1 MKRSACAIKPGIL
14 DQMKS
19 LGQHLCTYA
28 SYHRDRRNIATH
40 FFGIPMIVLGTSTL
54 LSRPSWLIE
63 GLPLSPAI
71 LATAGAAVFYFLL
84 DLRLGLV
91 MTTLFSLSAWAGAAL
106 AAERTAIWLGAGLGL
121 SAVGWVIQFVGHY
134 YEGKKP
140 AFVDDVAGFLV
151 GPLFI
156 VAETAF
162 ALGLR
167 PELRETIEASVGPT
181 IIRPL
186 RPTTQGGQ

>member
-1 MKRSACAIKPGIL
+1 
-14 DQMKS
+14 MKS
-19 LGQHLCTYA
+19 LGQHLSTYA

-54 LSRPSWLIE
+54 LSRPSWMLE
-63 GLPLSPAI
+63 GVPLSPAI
-71 LATAGAAVFYFLL
+71 LATAGAALFYFLL

-91 MTTLFSLSAWAGAAL
+91 MTALFSLSAWAGATL
-106 AAERTAIWLGAGLGL
+106 AAQHTALWLGAGLGL

-167 PELRETIEASVGPT
+167 AELKQTIEASAGPT
-181 IIRPL
+181 FIRPL
-186 RPTTQGGQ
+186 RATAEPGR

>member
-1 MKRSACAIKPGIL
+1 
-14 DQMKS
+14 MKS
-19 LGQHLCTYA
+19 LGQHLSTYA

-40 FFGIPMIVLGTSTL
+40 FFGIPMIVLGTSAL
-54 LSRPSWLIE
+54 LSRPSWMIE

-71 LATAGAAVFYFLL
+71 LATVGAALFYFLL
-84 DLRLGLV
+84 DLRFGAV
-91 MTTLFSLSAWAGAAL
+91 MTALFGLSAWAGATL
-106 AAERTAIWLGAGLGL
+106 AAESTAIWLGGALGL
-121 SAVGWVIQFVGHY
+121 SVVGWVIQFVGHY

-156 VAETAF
+156 VAEVAF

-167 PELRETIEASVGPT
+167 PELRQQIEASAGPT
-181 IIRPL
+181 FIRPL
-186 RPTTQGGQ
+186 GSAARSGQ

>member
-1 MKRSACAIKPGIL
+1 MAP
-14 DQMKS
+14 
-19 LGQHLCTYA
+19 T
-28 SYHRDRRNIATH
+28 
-40 FFGIPMIVLGTSTL
+40 
-54 LSRPSWLIE
+54 
-63 GLPLSPAI
+63 
-71 LATAGAAVFYFLL
+71 
-84 DLRLGLV
+84 
-91 MTTLFSLSAWAGAAL
+91 
-106 AAERTAIWLGAGLGL
+106 AERTAIWLGAGLGL